1 MIVVDANLLLYAV
14 NRDLPQHEVARTWW
28 ESVLSRNTP
37 VGLAW
42 GVTLAFLRIST
53 HPRIFERPLT
63 VATAAAYLDEWL
75 AMPGV
80 RPISPMPRHWEI
92 LRPLI
97 IASGTGGNLT
107 SDAHLAAMTIEL
119 GGTLY
124 SADNDFK
131 RFAGLVHINPL
142 AGR

>member
-1 MIVVDANLLLYAV
+1 MNEVLTLGFGVMD
-14 NRDLPQHEVARTWW
+14 RPREPVARAWW

-42 GVTLAFLRIST
+42 DILQ
-53 HPRIFERPLT
+53 PL
-63 VATAAAYLDEWL
+63 V
-75 AMPGV
+75 V
-80 RPISPMPRHWEI
+80 Q
-92 LRPLI
+92 
-97 IASGTGGNLT
+97 SGTGGNLT
-107 SDAHLAAMTIEL
+107 SDAHLAAMTIEH

-142 AGR
+142 AS

>member
-1 MIVVDANLLLYAV
+1 MIVVDANLLLYVV
-14 NRDLPQHEVARTWW
+14 NQDLPQHPVARAWW
-28 ESVLSRNTP
+28 EGVLSRNTP

-42 GVTLAFLRIST
+42 GVALAFLRISA
-53 HPRIFERPLT
+53 HPRIFARPLKIES
-63 VATAAAYLDEWL
+63 AAAYLDEWF
-75 AMPGV
+75 AVPGV
-80 RPISPMPRHWEI
+80 RPISPSPRHWEI

-97 IASGTGGNLT
+97 VQSGTGGNLT
-107 SDAHLAAMTIEL
+107 SDAHLAALTIEH

-142 AGR
+142 AG

>member
-14 NRDLPQHEVARTWW
+14 NRDLPQHEVARLWW
-28 ESVLSRNTP
+28 EGVLSRGTP

-42 GVTLAFLRIST
+42 GVLLAFLRIST
-53 HPRIFERPLT
+53 HPRIFERPLK
-63 VATAAAYLDEWL
+63 AEAAAAYLDGWL
-75 AMPGV
+75 AVPGV

-97 IASGTGGNLT
+97 VRSGTGGNLT
-107 SDAHLAAMTIEL
+107 SDAHLAAMTIEH

-131 RFAGLVHINPL
+131 RYAGLVHINPL
-142 AGR
+142 AG